1 MLLLRAPL
9 FSWLLVCESADL
21 GRPLLWLEGEVGE
34 LCAVRYKLLLDGRG
48 RMEGS
53 DRLAIA
59 FVVLSR
65 ANAAKVKIVPR
76 FCFDE
81 LVESVDWWCL
91 RLLTGRFERSFGVR
105 AGEGESARMGE
116 D

>member
-1 MLLLRAPL
+1 M
-9 FSWLLVCESADL
+9 
-21 GRPLLWLEGEVGE
+21 
-34 LCAVRYKLLLDGRG
+34 RYKLLLEGRE

-53 DRLAIA
+53 DKLEIA

-65 ANAAKVKIVPR
+65 ANAAKVKRVPR

-81 LVESVDWWCL
+81 LEESVDWWCFK
-91 RLLTGRFERSFGVR
+91 LLTGRFERSFRVR
-105 AGEGESARMGE
+105 VGEGELARIGE